1 MDYWSTFY
9 KQSHILSPSNFCG
22 FVLDLMAD
30 DEDLNVLDAGCGN
43 GRDAYALSK
52 KHIVT
57 GIDTADYLPKA
68 TERCSFETADFCSY
82 DKTPFDLIYSR
93 FTFHSITDQ

>member
-30 DEDLNVLDAGCGN
+30 DEDLNVLDAGFAAMTRHPLTLSILVLLFIQLLTSN
-43 GRDAYALSK
+43 RLNSFNQLRDLK
-52 KHIVT
+52 LV
-57 GIDTADYLPKA
+57 
-68 TERCSFETADFCSY
+68 
-82 DKTPFDLIYSR
+82 
-93 FTFHSITDQ
+93 